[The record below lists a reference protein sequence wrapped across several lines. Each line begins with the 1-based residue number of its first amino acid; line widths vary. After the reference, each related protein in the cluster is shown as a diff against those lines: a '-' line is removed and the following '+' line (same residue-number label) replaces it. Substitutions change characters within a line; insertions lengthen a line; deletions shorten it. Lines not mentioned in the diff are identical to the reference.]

1 MFAAPAEQKEGR
13 GVNGYA
19 YDSQE
24 RNEMFKKL
32 AILSAALAI
41 FGTTEAG
48 AQDFYGALQKIKE
61 SGQIVIGHRE
71 SSVPFAYIG
80 PDQKPVGY
88 TMDLCMKIV
97 DEIEKEIGVDS
108 VDIKLVPVTP
118 QTRIPLIANGNIQL
132 ECGSTTNTMTRQKQV
147 DYAYTTFITGTKL
160 LVKKASGI
168 QEVEDLA
175 GKAIALAQGTTNERA
190 IKAAIEK
197 FNVQD
202 VKILNVKDHAEGFL
216 ALETDR
222 VDAYSTDDILL
233 YGLISKS
240 KSPDDY
246 AVVGRFL
253 SFDPYAI
260 MLPRDDSAMRLIA
273 NRTLADLFRS
283 GEIEQIYDK
292 WFTSPIPGSE
302 PLNVPLSDTLRTNF
316 QVHAFPG

>member
-1 MFAAPAEQKEGR
+1 
-13 GVNGYA
+13 
-19 YDSQE
+19 
-24 RNEMFKKL
+24 MFKKL
-32 AILSAALAI
+32 AILGAALAV
-41 FGTTEAG
+41 FGATEAG

-80 PDQKPVGY
+80 PDQKPIGY

-108 VDIKLVPVTP
+108 LDIKLVPVTP

-292 WFTSPIPGSE
+292 WFTSSIPGSE
-302 PLNVPLSDTLRTNF
+302 PLNVPMSDTLQTNF